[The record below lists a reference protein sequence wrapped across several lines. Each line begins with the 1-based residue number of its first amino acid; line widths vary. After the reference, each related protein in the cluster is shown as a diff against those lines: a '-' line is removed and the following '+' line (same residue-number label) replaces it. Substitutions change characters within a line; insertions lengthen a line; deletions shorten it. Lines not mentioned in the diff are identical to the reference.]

1 MLPYAER
8 VSRSE
13 DMPTEEAAERLVQA
27 GNRRKKADATARA
40 ALVELK
46 AAVIE
51 AAAAG
56 GSNRV
61 IARLG
66 QVSTKTARDWV
77 DESKQPS

>member
-13 DMPTEEAAERLVQA
+13 DMPTDEAAERLVQA
-27 GNRRKKADATARA
+27 GNRRKQADATARD
-40 ALVELK
+40 ALTELK
-46 AAVIE
+46 AAVIA

-66 QVSTKTARDWV
+66 QVSTRTAQDWV
-77 DESKQPS
+77 DATKKS